1 MTPQSA
7 DRQPSFA
14 ERLDGGFIGILR
26 WPQLDE
32 LWDRVKKIG
41 QPWYLYQIGETV
53 PDTPLQDEQL
63 QAAIEELDQLLRHDH
78 HYDYCGIV
86 YADQPKAPTLIK
98 VYDPNHLGTS
108 CGCSGARIP
117 PRWIFSLEPPECIED
132 HGPTPKGRSRW
143 WQRLLGT

>member
-1 MTPQSA
+1 MTPQST
-7 DRQPSFA
+7 DRQLSFA
-14 ERLDGGFIGILR
+14 QRLDGAFIGILR

-32 LWDRVKKIG
+32 LWERVKQKG

-53 PDTPLQDEQL
+53 PDTPLQDGQL
-63 QAAIEELDQLLRHDH
+63 GAAIEELDQLLRHDH

-98 VYDPNHLGTS
+98 VYDPNHLGSS

-117 PRWIFSLEPPECIED
+117 PRWVLSLEPPESIED

-143 WQRLLGT
+143 WQRLLGA